1 MSIVV
6 ATPQRFE
13 AAEQKQLA
21 ADLIQLIEVRIPIRS
36 VDRIGSVVHAQ
47 SMPLAK
53 TCGIPKVFFA
63 DSLDQ
68 FVGVAYAAG
77 LRVEVVLT
85 VRH

>member
-36 VDRIGSVVHAQ
+36 VDRIGYVVHAQ

-53 TCGIPKVFFA
+53 TCGIPKVFLA
-63 DSLDQ
+63 DGLDQ

>member
-6 ATPQRFE
+6 ATPQGIE